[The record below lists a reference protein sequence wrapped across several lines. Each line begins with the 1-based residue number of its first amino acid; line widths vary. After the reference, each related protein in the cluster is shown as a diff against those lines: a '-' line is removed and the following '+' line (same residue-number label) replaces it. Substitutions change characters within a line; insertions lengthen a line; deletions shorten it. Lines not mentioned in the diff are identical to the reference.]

1 MISKTDFIERIEKF
15 VIPRI
20 KALLKKQKTP
30 TSQYVGVAIG
40 ILVLIIFAFISVGGL
55 IISLI
60 CVAKGIN
67 ISDVII
73 PIIVSV
79 SFLCIVVFAIYKLFR
94 VCYSMSD
101 WLIDKNIHFVGKRCA
116 QCIIFDEYKI

>member
-30 TSQYVGVAIG
+30 TSQYVGVAVG

-73 PIIVSV
+73 PIIVFV
-79 SFLCIVVFAIYKLFR
+79 PFLCVVVFAFY
-94 VCYSMSD
+94 
-101 WLIDKNIHFVGKRCA
+101 
-116 QCIIFDEYKI
+116 

>member
-30 TSQYVGVAIG
+30 TSQYVGVAVG

-79 SFLCIVVFAIYKLFR
+79 SF
-94 VCYSMSD
+94 
-101 WLIDKNIHFVGKRCA
+101 
-116 QCIIFDEYKI
+116 